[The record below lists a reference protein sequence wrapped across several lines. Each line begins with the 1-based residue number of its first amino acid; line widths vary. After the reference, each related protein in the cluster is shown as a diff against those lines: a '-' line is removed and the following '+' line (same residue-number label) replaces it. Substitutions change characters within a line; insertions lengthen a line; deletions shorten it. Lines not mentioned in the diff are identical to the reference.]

1 LEKQAESVLSG
12 YRVLDLTNERG
23 HLCGKILGDLGADVV
38 MIEPPGGSPSRSIGP
53 FYHDIPTPENSL
65 FWWYS
70 GASKRGI
77 SLDVASPDGKDIFR
91 RLVKGAHFV
100 IESFDPG
107 YMDGL
112 GLGYSHLEAINPGIV
127 MTSITPFGQSG
138 PYAHYQ
144 ATDIVCSA
152 MGGIMQLYGQPD
164 RAPVRISADPQ
175 SYFLGGLHA
184 AQGSMLA
191 HYYRELQGE
200 GQQVDVSIQQAV
212 ILTLMVA
219 SEVWDV
225 VKVNIRGSGPFSR
238 SVTAKGLLN
247 VRFIYA
253 CKDGHVVHWPG
264 GGAQAGIVT
273 STKRLMKW
281 ANEEGMCLEL
291 KDVDWSQFDA
301 LSITQEELDY
311 QTGII
316 GGFLRTKTKAE
327 LLERAVQESLLIAPV
342 ATVADIMK
350 SPQLEARDYWQ
361 NVEHPEIGETVSYPG
376 SPVKMSEASWQIRR
390 RAPLIGEHNEEIYV
404 KELGF
409 SKDDL
414 TLLKCRGII

>member
-1 LEKQAESVLSG
+1 
-12 YRVLDLTNERG
+12 
-23 HLCGKILGDLGADVV
+23 
-38 MIEPPGGSPSRSIGP
+38 
-53 FYHDIPTPENSL
+53 
-65 FWWYS
+65 
-70 GASKRGI
+70 
-77 SLDVASPDGKDIFR
+77 
-91 RLVKGAHFV
+91 
-100 IESFDPG
+100 
-107 YMDGL
+107 
-112 GLGYSHLEAINPGIV
+112 
-127 MTSITPFGQSG
+127 
-138 PYAHYQ
+138 
-144 ATDIVCSA
+144 
-152 MGGIMQLYGQPD
+152 
-164 RAPVRISADPQ
+164 
-175 SYFLGGLHA
+175 
-184 AQGSMLA
+184 MLA

-301 LSITQEELDY
+301 LSITQEELDH

-327 LLERAVQESLLIAPV
+327 LLERAVKESLLIAPV

-350 SPQLEARDYWQ
+350 SPQLEAREYWQ
-361 NVEHPEIGETVSYPG
+361 KVEHPEIGETVSYPG
-376 SPVKMSEASWQIRR
+376 SPVKMSEASWQIRC

-414 TLLKCRGII
+414 VLLKCRGII